1 MTEQIFEWDRRKAAA
16 NVRKHGI
23 DFNEAR
29 EVFFDPLKKLEMEG
43 MEHGEIRWQSAKL
56 LEGYSSSPTRSKKA
70 VKSKPSASSRR
81 GKRRDANVV
90 RMKGRPRLDAAMQR
104 R

>member
-16 NVRKHGI
+16 NVGKHGI

-43 MEHGEIRWQSAKL
+43 MEHGEIRWRSVGEAFGRLLVVSHTLEEGGEIETVRIISARKATRRERRAY
-56 LEGYSSSPTRSKKA
+56 EGQA
-70 VKSKPSASSRR
+70 
-81 GKRRDANVV
+81 
-90 RMKGRPRLDAAMQR
+90 
-104 R
+104 

>member
-43 MEHGEIRWQSAKL
+43 MEHGEIRWRSVGEAFGRLLVVSHTLEEGGEIETVRIISARKATRRERRAY
-56 LEGYSSSPTRSKKA
+56 EGQA
-70 VKSKPSASSRR
+70 
-81 GKRRDANVV
+81 
-90 RMKGRPRLDAAMQR
+90 
-104 R
+104 